1 MQVVRVE
8 HRARVGA
15 GQRVRLHTAAAAT
28 AAVQGDVHDAAGV
41 TKRAR
46 ALLLLRLLLLL
57 LLRSFVALAAG
68 ARGLLGPGGF
78 LFRLCVGVQRL

>member
-1 MQVVRVE
+1 
-8 HRARVGA
+8 
-15 GQRVRLHTAAAAT
+15 
-28 AAVQGDVHDAAGV
+28 V